1 MLFKAVLT
9 WTTQVCIGEQMTKI
23 RECARSVKCVSCG
36 AECYEEMSEDSCVVV
51 WTASESA
58 SSLNLFTFD

>member
-9 WTTQVCIGEQMTKI
+9 WTTQVCTGEQMTKI

-36 AECYEEMSEDSCVVV
+36 AACYEEMSEDSCVVV
-51 WTASESA
+51 V
-58 SSLNLFTFD
+58 L